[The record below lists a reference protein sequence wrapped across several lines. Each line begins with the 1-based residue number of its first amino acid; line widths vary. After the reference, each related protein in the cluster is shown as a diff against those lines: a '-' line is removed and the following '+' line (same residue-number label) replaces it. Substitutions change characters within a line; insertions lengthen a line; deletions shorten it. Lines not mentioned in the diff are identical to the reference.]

1 MVETKSD
8 IGLEHIWRKCLK
20 LRAKWNKLRAEVDK
34 LWAEGSKLWTEGN
47 KLYVE
52 GDKLWVK
59 AVLKVKGKTTMEWI
73 NRDGH
78 LDCKLE
84 TGEIFMDK
92 ETE

>member
-1 MVETKSD
+1 MIKTKSD
-8 IGLEHIWRKCLK
+8 IGLEHIWIKRLK
-20 LRAKWNKLRAEVDK
+20 LR
-34 LWAEGSKLWTEGN
+34 AEGSKLWTEGN